1 MINPKEVIDAL
12 ILNGALEISAMD
24 SETGQMV
31 YSVTEKM
38 AEIAPEIYREISDQT
53 QRDIMSLWEKGLL
66 VVDLIAESP
75 EVSLT
80 ETALD
85 RGNWIN
91 LSDSEYSTMN
101 TVMRMFEGGLPWNI

>member
-1 MINPKEVIDAL
+1 MIDPKEVIDAL

-31 YSVTEKM
+31 YAVTDKM
-38 AEIAPEIYREISDQT
+38 AEIAPEIYKEISDQT
-53 QRDIMSLWEKGLL
+53 QKDIMSLWEKGLL
-66 VVDLIAESP
+66 SVDILSENP

-80 ETALD
+80 EIALD
-85 RGNWIN
+85 RGNWED

-101 TVMRMFEGGLPWNI
+101 TVMRMFEGGLSWNI